1 MGRVKTQ
8 LQVQAP
14 QLRSK
19 GFSLVEALV
28 VVAVLLVLAAITVT
42 HLLRARM
49 KANESA
55 AVANMRTINTAESM
69 YFNTYPDVGY
79 ADSLAKLGSNGS
91 DCQNPGK
98 TNSCLIMDETLISG
112 LKGGYMFELVSDGQL
127 PSQAYT
133 LTALPASKATS
144 GTCSFTSN
152 QTGVIAAES
161 PGPPGRFSLASS
173 TCDQPGSVAPAR

>member
-1 MGRVKTQ
+1 MSQVRRQ
-8 LQVQAP
+8 LQVRAL
-14 QLRSK
+14 QLRST

-28 VVAVLLVLAAITVT
+28 VVAVLLALAAITVT

-55 AVANMRTINTAESM
+55 AVANMRTINIAESM
-69 YFNTYPDVGY
+69 YFNTYPEVGF

-98 TNSCLIMDETLISG
+98 TNSCLIGDETLISG

-152 QTGVIAAES
+152 QTGMIAAEPTS
-161 PGPPGRFSLASS
+161 PPGRFSIASN
-173 TCDQPGSVAPAR
+173 TCAQPGSVAPAR